1 MSAMVRPT
9 DERLVLII
17 DTLPLRRL
25 NLVSILSHL
34 DRPVGCGQ
42 LRLTLRT
49 PDEIDQCIDPDKN
62 CEMLIYN
69 VGDASICDRET
80 SQRIK
85 ALTTLAPHVPLVI
98 VSDRE
103 SRGEIISAL
112 NVGAQGFLF
121 AGTSVEIALQAFS
134 FILNDRSPHLSA
146 MQPKRTYR
154 EQPLRPIDCNPVSSC
169 LTDVGDGGAG
179 DLEDASAD
187 KSNLTARQKAVLEL
201 LSRGD
206 SNKAI
211 ARRLG
216 MREGTVKVHVR
227 QIMRK
232 FGVSNRTQV
241 AVVCSNAAASQN
253 LATPEF
259 ESPSRAASLPPRP
272 QAPAERPF

>member
-1 MSAMVRPT
+1 MVGPN
-9 DERLVLII
+9 DERFVLII
-17 DTLPLRRL
+17 DTLPLRHL

-34 DRPVGCGQ
+34 DRPIGCGQ

-49 PDEIDQCIDPDKN
+49 PDEIDQRIDPDKN

-80 SQRIK
+80 SQRVK
-85 ALTTLAPHVPLVI
+85 ALTTLAPDVPLVI
-98 VSDRE
+98 VSDSE
-103 SRGEIISAL
+103 SHGEIISAL
-112 NVGAQGFLF
+112 NVGAQGFLY

-134 FILNDRSPHLSA
+134 FILNRSPHLSA
-146 MQPKRTYR
+146 MQPKRTYP
-154 EQPLRPIDCNPVSSC
+154 EQSLRPIDCNPVSSC
-169 LTDVGDGGAG
+169 LTDTGDGGAG

-241 AVVCSNAAASQN
+241 VVVCSNAAASQN
-253 LATPEF
+253 LATPELK
-259 ESPSRAASLPPRP
+259 SPSRAASLPPRP
-272 QAPAERPF
+272 QVRAERPF